1 MDNTIIILLKT
12 LLFFGSVYVY
22 IILLKCGSTYGKY
35 CHNPDSVSLFVTE
48 RQKDHLLN
56 ALLIMVFSI
65 LIGVFAVGLIRG
77 SDMISAFLTGL
88 FFSLAF
94 CTVNPFALM
103 FYGFFFFLFHQ
114 QKKLLAGKLP
124 PPVSASEMRFGTYG
138 KGDKIFISVAIGLF
152 ALPAAFSLF
161 LSIREDDFRPLLY
174 LGLPSIAFIVLSLV
188 FGMFSQSGCGS
199 IFDVICINAEG
210 IKRESWRGKDIFIPW
225 DYIYEIRKYFGY
237 SRYGRGPAFMSVKS
251 ITGEEITWCVSNRLE
266 PELFI
271 LELHPELKL
280 IIERDPW

>member
-65 LIGVFAVGLIRG
+65 LIGVFAVELIRG
-77 SDMISAFLTGL
+77 SDMISAFLIGL

-124 PPVSASEMRFGTYG
+124 PPLRASEMRFARYS
-138 KGDKIFISVAIGLF
+138 KDSKIAAFVLLGSCVLF
-152 ALPAAFSLF
+152 AALPLF
-161 LSIREDDFRPLLY
+161 FTVKEDDFRYLLY
-174 LGLPSIAFIVLSLV
+174 LGLLSVAGFIFLTWAMLFQSDGGSL
-188 FGMFSQSGCGS
+188 FDT
-199 IFDVICINAEG
+199 IFINAEG
-210 IKRESWRGKDIFIPW
+210 IKRESCQGKDIFIPW

-266 PELFI
+266 PEQLM

-280 IIERDPW
+280 IIERAPW